1 MIELTNYNG
10 RESEKAICV
19 SNLENVSFSY
29 ERGRLNIYVN
39 HKLVY
44 ETMNAGDDFS
54 VEINSK
60 E

>member
-1 MIELTNYNG
+1 MIELTNYKE
-10 RESEKAICV
+10 RETEKTICV

-29 ERGRLNIYVN
+29 ERGRLIIYVN

-44 ETMNAGDDFS
+44 ETMSAGDDFS
-54 VEINSK
+54 VEIDSK